1 MSSRRTVAHYI
12 AKTSVMRGT
21 PNKDLNNE
29 TKLAKYVKKRDTKKF
44 YEEHGKMDYQDPD
57 IDTRNILEETKLRMK
72 QRARMAMLELMLL
85 DYTFNEDDG
94 KISWSERRA
103 IKKHFSTYKNKISV
117 DDLNALQ
124 EIQMTSI
131 SDIQGFI
138 ITEKLDML
146 QINKA
151 LYTLKKICKKSEQY
165 NQIIKSIESYLTNS
179 IDYI

>member
-1 MSSRRTVAHYI
+1 MSNRKTVAHYV
-12 AKTSVMRGT
+12 AWTTLVRGT
-21 PNKDLNNE
+21 PDKNLNRD

-44 YEEHGKMDYQDPD
+44 YEEHGGMNYQDPD
-57 IDTRNILEETKLRMK
+57 KDTRNILEETKQRMK
-72 QRARMAMLELMLL
+72 QRALMARLELMLL

-103 IKKHFSTYKNKISV
+103 LKKHFNTYKNKITDKDINV
-117 DDLNALQ
+117 LQ
-124 EIQMTSI
+124 EIQVTSI

-138 ITEKLDML
+138 IKEKFDML

-165 NQIIKSIESYLTNS
+165 NQIIKSIESYITNS
-179 IDYI
+179 VDYI